1 MAMTIDELNIK
12 IEAEFSNASNSI
24 ANLTKRFGTFSNA
37 VTKNTNKASFSF
49 NKFTDNMARSI
60 TKWRTLMGVAQQA
73 ANTMAS
79 WYKESND
86 YIETLNLFS
95 VTMGDA
101 TESARAYAETVN
113 KMVGIDVA
121 EWMNFQGTFKQLTS
135 GYGVANDAANTM
147 SKNLTQ
153 LSYDLASF
161 FNTDT
166 ETAFDKLSSAMS
178 GQVKG
183 LREFGIDTTI
193 ASLQTYALSKG
204 IEQSVS
210 TMTQAQ
216 KSLLRYN
223 YIMEKSVQIQGDMA
237 RTLVTP
243 ANSLRVLSSLL
254 TQLKRALGN
263 IVSVIVTQFI
273 PYVQALVSVVTDAA
287 NALAKLLGFELPKI
301 DYSSLGNN
309 GLGSVLEDA
318 EESAG
323 GVADKVKEIK
333 KQLMGFDELN
343 IISSPNKDAG
353 SGGGSGSVGVGGDL
367 GMDLYEYDFLKGLDT
382 SKLDEIKEKMKD
394 VLWYSGVIMIAIA
407 GWKFGKLIGG
417 LLGFTKTLGLS
428 LGFAMSLSGAFI
440 ELKGFLDA
448 WANGLDGKNI
458 FEMLFGG
465 ALLTGGSAV
474 IGKMFAGAAGAVIGA
489 GFGAIFAGIPIFLA
503 SLKDA
508 LVNGLDNISATLIP
522 VSTALM
528 GAGIGALIGSVGGP
542 LGALIGLI
550 VGLFIDGLILV
561 KENWGTISTFFKD
574 KIIGPVSKWFG
585 DLWNNIKKSF
595 SQGIDN
601 VNEKVNGWSAKFAQT
616 INNIGAWF
624 GGLWSN
630 VKTFTSN
637 TWQWIV
643 TTFKNTP
650 NWFNT
655 SVIKPVGNFFVG
667 MWNGLKKGASDAWSG
682 IKSVFSSVGTFFGNI
697 FSDAWRKVVNV
708 FSSGGA
714 IFTDI
719 KNGILTGFKSVVNGL
734 IRGINSVVSIPF
746 SGINSAL
753 SFIRNIKFLG
763 ITPFKNL
770 GYVSIP
776 SIPMLAS
783 GGMVDTGQM
792 FIAREAGPELVGQIG
807 NKTAVANNNQIVSGI
822 EAGVY
827 RAMMSANGNGGKP
840 ININITTE
848 MDGEVV
854 SKKVIKYHNGVVM
867 QTGESPFII

>member
-12 IEAEFSNASNSI
+12 IEADFSNASNSI
-24 ANLTKRFGTFSNA
+24 ANLTKHMSKFSNA
-37 VTKNTNKASFSF
+37 VTKNTNNASFSF

-60 TKWRTLMGVAQQA
+60 TKWRTLMGVAQGA
-73 ANTMAS
+73 ANAMAS

-135 GYGVANDAANTM
+135 GYGVANEAANTM
-147 SKNLTQ
+147 SQNLTQ

-161 FNTDT
+161 FNTKT
-166 ETAFDKLSSAMS
+166 EVAFDKLSSAMS

-183 LREFGIDTTI
+183 LREFGIDTTV

-323 GVADKVKEIK
+323 GVSDAVKKIK

-343 IISSPNKDAG
+343 IISSPNKDSG
-353 SGGGSGSVGVGGDL
+353 SGGGAGSVGVGGDL

-394 VLWYSGVIMIAIA
+394 VLWYSGAIMLAIA
-407 GWKFGKLIGG
+407 GWKLGG
-417 LLGFTKTLGLS
+417 MLGAFLGLTKTLGLS
-428 LGFAMSLSGAFI
+428 LGFAGLLSGAFI

-448 WANGLDGKNI
+448 WANGLDGKSVL
-458 FEMLFGG
+458 ELLFGG
-465 ALLTGGSAV
+465 ALLTGGAALLGKQFGMTLIFSAV
-474 IGKMFAGAAGAVIGA
+474 G
-489 GFGAIFAGIPIFLA
+489 GILASVPILIV

-508 LVNGLDNISATLIP
+508 LTDGLNWINGLLIP
-522 VSTALM
+522 LSTGMM

-542 LGALIGLI
+542 LGALIGII
-550 VGLFIDGLILV
+550 VGLFIDGLILI
-561 KENWGTISTFFKD
+561 KDNWGTISSWFKTKVIDPLSTFFTN
-574 KIIGPVSKWFG
+574 
-585 DLWNNIKKSF
+585 LWKGISTKASECWNSIMTFFSPAINWF
-595 SQGIDN
+595 SQLFSSIGKTASDI
-601 VNEKVNGWSAKFAQT
+601 FY
-616 INNIGAWF
+616 NIGVLASGSWAIVKKAWS
-624 GGLWSN
+624 LAS
-630 VKTFTSN
+630 
-637 TWQWIV
+637 
-643 TTFKNTP
+643 

-655 SVIKPVGNFFVG
+655 SVVQPIGNFFNS
-667 MWNGLKKGASDAWSG
+667 MWSKLKKGASEAWEG
-682 IKSVFSSVGTFFGNI
+682 IKSVFSSVGTFFGDI
-697 FSDAWRKVVNV
+697 FSKAWKKVVNV
-708 FSSGGA
+708 FSTGGT

-719 KNGILTGFKSVVNGL
+719 KNGILTGFKTVVNGL

-746 SGINSAL
+746 NGINSAL

-763 ITPFKNL
+763 ITPFTNL
-770 GYVSIP
+770 GYISVP
-776 SIPMLAS
+776 SIPLLAS

-807 NKTAVANNNQIVSGI
+807 NKTAVANNSQIVSGI

-840 ININITTE
+840 INIYITSE
-848 MDGEVV
+848 IDGEVAG
-854 SKKVIKYHNGVVM
+854 KNFIKYHNGVVT
-867 QTGESPFII
+867 QTGESPLMV